1 MRRSDRVNERAA
13 SDADGF
19 LLDADG
25 ISKHYEGVTALDNV
39 GLQIRPAE
47 IHALLGGNGA
57 GKSTL
62 INILSGLTSP
72 DGGTITLSGNH
83 LSLRRPSDALEI
95 GINTIH
101 QELSLVPA
109 LTTLDNIFLG
119 REVNTRFLGL
129 NVKLDRHRMEERV
142 RALAAEFGL
151 SQEDLKLPVGEF
163 GALKKRVV
171 EIVKALAFDTKLL
184 ILDEPTSGLEEEE
197 RLNLFQHMRR
207 LREKGVSLIWVTH
220 HLEEIYGLAD
230 SATVFRDGRRVGTV
244 NVADTTVD
252 DLLGMMF
259 GIAAGEFGSTASAP
273 VVTETAEESR
283 EEVLRLTDVNRNY
296 VLRDISLTVRR
307 GEVLGIAGLAGAG
320 RTELVRAIMGI
331 DKISSG
337 TVHLH
342 GEAVKFSSSSAA
354 YRKGLAMLPEDRK
367 QLGILP
373 ELSVSEN
380 ISISSLNRV
389 SWLGFV
395 LKGRDEVSQAESYR
409 QRLGIK
415 TADVKEKIRNLSG
428 GNQQKAIV
436 ARCLNTNPDLL
447 IFDEPTQGI
456 DVSAKVEVHNL
467 IREYVANGGAAIVI
481 ASEIGE
487 LVELSH
493 RVIIMKKGRLVGSVD
508 QVPHAL
514 VSGQFEAVKNRIL
527 AMSAGRTES

>member
-1 MRRSDRVNERAA
+1 MTERPAL
-13 SDADGF
+13 DADGF
-19 LLDADG
+19 LLSADG
-25 ISKHYEGVTALDNV
+25 ISKHYEGVTALAGV
-39 GLQIRPAE
+39 GLQVRPAE

-62 INILSGLTSP
+62 INILSGLTLP
-72 DGGTITLSGNH
+72 DSGTISLSGH
-83 LSLRRPSDALEI
+83 QLELRRPSDALGN

-101 QELSLVPA
+101 QELSLVPD

-119 REVNTRFLGL
+119 REINARFLGL
-129 NVKLDRHRMEERV
+129 NVKLDRRRMEERV
-142 RALAAEFGL
+142 RTLAAEFGL

-171 EIVKALAFDTKLL
+171 EIVKALAFDTRLL

-197 RLNLFQHMRR
+197 RLNLFEHMRR

-220 HLEEIYGLAD
+220 HLEELYGLAD
-230 SATVFRDGRRVGTV
+230 TATVFRDGRHVDTV
-244 NVADTTVD
+244 NVSDTTVD

-259 GIAAGEFGSTASAP
+259 GIAAGEFGATTNPPALS
-273 VVTETAEESR
+273 ETDEESR
-283 EEVLRLTDVNRNY
+283 EEVLRLTGVNRSY
-296 VLRDISLTVRR
+296 ILRDISLTVRK
-307 GEVLGIAGLAGAG
+307 GEVLGISGLAGAG
-320 RTELVRAIMGI
+320 RTELARAIMGI

-337 TVHLH
+337 SMHLN
-342 GEAVKFSSSSAA
+342 GKPVKFSHSSEA
-354 YRKGLAMLPEDRK
+354 YHKGLAMLPEDRK

-373 ELSVSEN
+373 ELSVAEN
-380 ISISSLNRV
+380 ISISSLNQV
-389 SWLGFV
+389 SQMGFV
-395 LKGRDEVSQAESYR
+395 LKTRDEVSQAETYR
-409 QRLGIK
+409 LRLGIK

-467 IREYVANGGAAIVI
+467 IREFVANGGAAIVI
-481 ASEIGE
+481 ASEIAE
-487 LVELSH
+487 LLELSH
-493 RVIIMKKGRLVGSVD
+493 RVVIMKKGRLVGSVEN
-508 QVPHAL
+508 VPHAL

-527 AMSAGRTES
+527 AISAGRTES

>member
-1 MRRSDRVNERAA
+1 MTERPAL
-13 SDADGF
+13 DADGF
-19 LLDADG
+19 LLSADG
-25 ISKHYEGVTALDNV
+25 ISKHYEGVTALAGV
-39 GLQIRPAE
+39 GLQVRPAE

-62 INILSGLTSP
+62 INILSGLTLP
-72 DGGTITLSGNH
+72 DSGTISLSGH
-83 LSLRRPSDALEI
+83 QLELRRPSDALRN

-101 QELSLVPA
+101 QELSLVPD

-119 REVNTRFLGL
+119 REINARFLGL
-129 NVKLDRHRMEERV
+129 NVKLDRRRMEERV
-142 RALAAEFGL
+142 RTLAAEFGL

-171 EIVKALAFDTKLL
+171 EIVKALAFDTRLL

-197 RLNLFQHMRR
+197 RLNLFEHMRR

-220 HLEEIYGLAD
+220 HLEELYGLAD
-230 SATVFRDGRRVGTV
+230 TATVFRDGRHVDTV
-244 NVADTTVD
+244 NVSDTTVD

-259 GIAAGEFGSTASAP
+259 GIAAGEFGATTNPPALS
-273 VVTETAEESR
+273 ETDEESR
-283 EEVLRLTDVNRNY
+283 EEVLRLTGVNRSY
-296 VLRDISLTVRR
+296 ILRDISLTVRK
-307 GEVLGIAGLAGAG
+307 GEVLGISGLAGAG
-320 RTELVRAIMGI
+320 RTELARAIMGI

-337 TVHLH
+337 SMHLN
-342 GEAVKFSSSSAA
+342 GKPVKFSHSSEA
-354 YRKGLAMLPEDRK
+354 YHKGLAMLPEDRK

-373 ELSVSEN
+373 ELSVAEN
-380 ISISSLNRV
+380 ISISSLNQV
-389 SWLGFV
+389 SQMGFV
-395 LKGRDEVSQAESYR
+395 LKTRDEVSQAETYR
-409 QRLGIK
+409 LRLGIK

-467 IREYVANGGAAIVI
+467 IREFVANGGAAIVI
-481 ASEIGE
+481 ASEIAE
-487 LVELSH
+487 LLELSH
-493 RVIIMKKGRLVGSVD
+493 RVVIMKKGRLVGSVEN
-508 QVPHAL
+508 VPHAL

-527 AMSAGRTES
+527 AISAGRTES

>member
-1 MRRSDRVNERAA
+1 MIEGQA
-13 SDADGF
+13 SDSGVY
-19 LLDADG
+19 LLNAEG
-25 ISKHYEGVTALDNV
+25 ISKHYEGVTALDSV
-39 GLQIRPAE
+39 GLQVLPAE

-72 DGGTITLSGNH
+72 DAGNVTFAGEP
-83 LSLRRPSDALEI
+83 LELRRPSDALGA

-119 REVNTRFLGL
+119 REVKARVLGL
-129 NVKLDRHRMEERV
+129 NVRLDRRRMEERV
-142 RALAAEFGL
+142 RTLAAEFGL
-151 SQEDLKLPVGEF
+151 LQEDLKLPVGEF

-171 EIVKALAFDTKLL
+171 EIVKALAFDTRLL

-197 RLNLFQHMRR
+197 RLSLFEHMRR

-220 HLEEIYGLAD
+220 HLEELYGLAD
-230 SATVFRDGRRVGTV
+230 TATVFRDGRRVGTV
-244 NVADTTVD
+244 NVADTSVD

-259 GIAAGEFGSTASAP
+259 GIAAGEFGAISKAP
-273 VVTETAEESR
+273 AVSEIDAGPR
-283 EEVLRLTDVNRNY
+283 EEVLRLTDVNRSY
-296 VLRDISLTVRR
+296 ILRDISLTVRK
-307 GEVLGIAGLAGAG
+307 GEILGISGLAGAG
-320 RTELVRAIMGI
+320 RTELARAIMGI

-337 TVHLH
+337 TVHLK
-342 GEAVKFSSSSAA
+342 GKPVKLTGSSEA
-354 YRKGLAMLPEDRK
+354 YQKGLAMLPEDRK

-373 ELSVSEN
+373 ELSVAEN
-380 ISISSLNRV
+380 ISISSLGRV
-389 SWLGFV
+389 SQLGFV
-395 LKGRDEVSQAESYR
+395 LKNREEVSQAETYR
-409 QRLGIK
+409 RRLGIK

-467 IREYVANGGAAIVI
+467 IREFTAAGGAAIVI
-481 ASEIGE
+481 ASEIAE
-487 LVELSH
+487 LLELSH
-493 RVIIMKKGRLVGSVD
+493 RVVVMKKGRLVGSVD
-508 QVPHAL
+508 NVPHAL
-514 VSGQFEAVKNRIL
+514 LSGQFEAVKNRIL
-527 AMSAGRTES
+527 AMSAGGTES

>member
-1 MRRSDRVNERAA
+1 MTERPAI
-13 SDADGF
+13 DADGF
-19 LLDADG
+19 LLNAAG
-25 ISKHYEGVTALDNV
+25 ITKHYEGVTALAGV
-39 GLQIRPAE
+39 GLQVRPAE

-62 INILSGLTSP
+62 INILSGLTLP
-72 DGGTITLSGNH
+72 DSGTISLSGH
-83 LSLRRPSDALEI
+83 QLELRRPSDALGN

-101 QELSLVPA
+101 QELSLVPD

-119 REVNTRFLGL
+119 REINARFLGV
-129 NVKLDRHRMEERV
+129 NVKLDRRRMEERV
-142 RALAAEFGL
+142 RTLAAEFGL

-171 EIVKALAFDTKLL
+171 EIVKALAFDTRLL

-197 RLNLFQHMRR
+197 RLNLFQHMCR

-220 HLEEIYGLAD
+220 HLEELYGLAD
-230 SATVFRDGRRVGTV
+230 TATVFRDGRHVHTV

-259 GIAAGEFGSTASAP
+259 GIAAGEFGATTNVPALS
-273 VVTETAEESR
+273 EIEEESR
-283 EEVLRLTDVNRNY
+283 EEVLRLTGVSRSY
-296 VLRDISLTVRR
+296 ILRDISLTVRK
-307 GEVLGIAGLAGAG
+307 GEVLGISGLAGAG
-320 RTELVRAIMGI
+320 RTELARAIMGI

-337 TVHLH
+337 SMHLN
-342 GEAVKFSSSSAA
+342 GKPVKFSDSSEA
-354 YRKGLAMLPEDRK
+354 YQKGLAMLPEDRK

-373 ELSVSEN
+373 ELSVAEN
-380 ISISSLNRV
+380 ISISSLNQV
-389 SWLGFV
+389 SRLGFV
-395 LKGRDEVSQAESYR
+395 LKTRDEVSQAETYR
-409 QRLGIK
+409 LRLGIK

-467 IREYVANGGAAIVI
+467 IREFVANGGAAIVI
-481 ASEIGE
+481 ASEIAE
-487 LVELSH
+487 LLELSH
-493 RVIIMKKGRLVGSVD
+493 RVVIMKKGRIVGSVEN
-508 QVPHAL
+508 VPHAL
-514 VSGQFEAVKNRIL
+514 ISGQFEAVKNRIL

>member
-1 MRRSDRVNERAA
+1 MIERPAPE
-13 SDADGF
+13 ADGF
-19 LLDADG
+19 LLNVQG
-25 ISKHYEGVTALDNV
+25 VSKHYAGVTALDGV
-39 GLQIRPAE
+39 GLQVRPAE

-62 INILSGLTSP
+62 INILSGLTLP
-72 DGGTITLSGNH
+72 DGGTVTLSGNK
-83 LSLRRPSDALEI
+83 LELRGPSDALAR

-119 REVNTRFLGL
+119 REVNARFLGL
-129 NVKLDRHRMEERV
+129 NVKLDRRRMEERV

-171 EIVKALAFDTKLL
+171 EIVKALAFDTRLL

-197 RLNLFQHMRR
+197 RLNLFEHMRR

-220 HLEEIYGLAD
+220 HLEELYGLAD
-230 SATVFRDGRRVGTV
+230 TATVFRDGRLVGTV
-244 NVADTTVD
+244 KVADTSVD

-259 GIAAGEFGSTASAP
+259 GIAAGEFGSTANAP
-273 VVTETAEESR
+273 AFTEEEESR
-283 EEVLRLTDVNRNY
+283 EEVLRLTDVTRSY
-296 VLRDISLTVRR
+296 ILRDISLTVRK
-307 GEVLGIAGLAGAG
+307 GEILGIAGLAGAG
-320 RTELVRAIMGI
+320 RTELARAIMGI
-331 DKISSG
+331 DKINSG
-337 TVHLH
+337 TMHLN
-342 GEAVKFSSSSAA
+342 GRPVKFSDSSEA
-354 YRKGLAMLPEDRK
+354 YQRGLAMLPEDRK

-373 ELSVSEN
+373 ELSVAEN
-380 ISISSLNRV
+380 ISISSLDRV
-389 SWLGFV
+389 SLLGVV
-395 LKGRDEVSQAESYR
+395 LKSRDEVSQAESYR

-415 TADVKEKIRNLSG
+415 TADVREKIRNLSG
-428 GNQQKAIV
+428 GNQQKAVV
-436 ARCLNTNPDLL
+436 ARCLNTQPDLL

-467 IREYVANGGAAIVI
+467 IREFVAKGGAAIVI
-481 ASEIGE
+481 ASEIAE

-493 RVIIMKKGRLVGSVD
+493 RVVVMKKGRIVGSVEH
-508 QVPHAL
+508 VPHAL
-514 VSGQFEAVKNRIL
+514 VSGQFEGVKNRIL

>member
-1 MRRSDRVNERAA
+1 MTERPAL
-13 SDADGF
+13 DADGF
-19 LLDADG
+19 LLNAEG
-25 ISKHYEGVTALDNV
+25 ISKHYEGVTALDGV
-39 GLQIRPAE
+39 GLQVRPAE

-62 INILSGLTSP
+62 INILSGLTQP
-72 DGGTITLSGNH
+72 DGGTITLSGNQ
-83 LSLRRPSDALEI
+83 LELRRPSDALGN

-119 REVNTRFLGL
+119 REVNARFLGL
-129 NVKLDRHRMEERV
+129 NVKLDRRRMEERV
-142 RALAAEFGL
+142 RTLAAEFGL

-171 EIVKALAFDTKLL
+171 EIVKALAFDTRLL

-197 RLNLFQHMRR
+197 RLNLFEHMRR

-220 HLEEIYGLAD
+220 HLEELYGLAD
-230 SATVFRDGRRVGTV
+230 SATVFRDGRRVGSV
-244 NVADTTVD
+244 NVPDTTVD

-259 GIAAGEFGSTASAP
+259 GIAAGEFGSTSSAP
-273 VVTETAEESR
+273 AFTEAEEESR
-283 EEVLRLTDVNRNY
+283 EEILRLTDVNRSY

-307 GEVLGIAGLAGAG
+307 GEILGIAGLAGAG

-337 TVHLH
+337 TVHLN
-342 GEAVKFSSSSAA
+342 GKPVKFSDSSAA
-354 YRKGLAMLPEDRK
+354 YQNGLAMLPEDRK

-373 ELSVSEN
+373 ELSVAEN
-380 ISISSLNRV
+380 ISISSLGRI
-389 SWLGFV
+389 SRLGFV
-395 LKGRDEVSQAESYR
+395 LKNRDEVSQAESYR
-409 QRLGIK
+409 KRLGIK
-415 TADVKEKIRNLSG
+415 TADVREKIRNLSG

-467 IREYVANGGAAIVI
+467 IREFVANGGAAIVI
-481 ASEIGE
+481 ASEIAE

-493 RVIIMKKGRLVGSVD
+493 RVVIMKKGRLVGSVD
-508 QVPHAL
+508 NVPHAL